1 MYDTNDIIEILF
13 NSLQKYQEKLEE
25 SIKRS
30 NLIFYSV
37 DLLYYHLHRIN
48 LKRGGRLGVSSGGA
62 DLTKII
68 KAW

>member
-1 MYDTNDIIEILF
+1 MKTSMTQMTLLKNFL
-13 NSLQKYQEKLEE
+13 YQEKLEE

-30 NLIFYSV
+30 NFIFYIV
-37 DLLYYHLHRIN
+37 DSLYYHLHRIN
-48 LKRGGRLGVSSGGA
+48 LERGGRLGVSSSGT

>member
-1 MYDTNDIIEILF
+1 MTLLKNFL
-13 NSLQKYQEKLEE
+13 NLLQKYQEKLEE

-30 NLIFYSV
+30 NFIFYSV
-37 DLLYYHLHRIN
+37 DSLYYHLHRIN
-48 LKRGGRLGVSSGGA
+48 LKRGGRLGVSSGGT